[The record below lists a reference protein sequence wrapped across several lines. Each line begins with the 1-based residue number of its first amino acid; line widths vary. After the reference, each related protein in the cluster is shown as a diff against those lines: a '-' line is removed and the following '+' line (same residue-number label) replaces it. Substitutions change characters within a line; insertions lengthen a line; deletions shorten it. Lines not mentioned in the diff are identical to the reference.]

1 MNDNFLNSA
10 NAPYV
15 AELFFKF
22 KEEPSSV
29 DKSWANFFQS
39 LKDDDVTILKDFGGP
54 NWK

>member
-29 DKSWANFFQS
+29 DKSWSNFFQS
-39 LKDDDVTILKDFGGP
+39 FLPTCQ
-54 NWK
+54 